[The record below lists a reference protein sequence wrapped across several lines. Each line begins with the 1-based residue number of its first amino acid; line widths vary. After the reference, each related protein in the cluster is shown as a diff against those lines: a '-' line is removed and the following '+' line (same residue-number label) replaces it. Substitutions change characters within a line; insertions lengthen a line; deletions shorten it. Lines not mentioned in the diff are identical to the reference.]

1 MAALLGDIDS
11 LINGCMG
18 WNAIEIHNLIQ
29 AQAQQ
34 IAHPRLQL
42 RDTLAHEISQDIIK
56 GEHP

>member
-1 MAALLGDIDS
+1 MSALLGDIDR
-11 LINGCMG
+11 LINSRMG
-18 WNAIEIHNLIQ
+18 WNPVQIHNLIQ